1 MTSIIGISSDSDSP
15 LANETPTINEPS
27 NPGPVSYTH
36 LDVYKRQ
43 VVCSPAAPL
52 KSHTR
57 YFWKVETW
65 DDNGRMPVTT
75 PVSWFETGKMTPG
88 EWKAQWITDSHD
100 KQYKPAP
107 MFRREFAT
115 GKQIASARAYICGLG
130 YYELYLNGERVGD
143 HLLDPGYTDFSKRVL
158 YVTYDIT
165 AQLGEG
171 KNCIGVVLGN
181 GWYLSLIHI

>member
-1 MTSIIGISSDSDSP
+1 
-15 LANETPTINEPS
+15 
-27 NPGPVSYTH
+27 
-36 LDVYKRQ
+36 
-43 VVCSPAAPL
+43 
-52 KSHTR
+52 
-57 YFWKVETW
+57 
-65 DDNGRMPVTT
+65 MPVTT

-181 GWYLSLIHI
+181 GWYNEQTPGSST

>member
-1 MTSIIGISSDSDSP
+1 MKLLLSFALMLCGLAVQGARFSPMQAVDLQCEYLTTPLGIDVAEPRLMWKLQSPVGGVSQSAYRVVVATSPEQLEAGN
-15 LANETPTINEPS
+15 A
-27 NPGPVSYTH
+27 
-36 LDVYKRQ
+36 DVWNSGRIKSGDQ
-43 VVCSPAAPL
+43 TVVCSPAAPL

-107 MFRREFAT
+107 MFRREF
-115 GKQIASARAYICGLG
+115 GLPPLRYRRKHG
-130 YYELYLNGERVGD
+130 
-143 HLLDPGYTDFSKRVL
+143 HAPYTV
-158 YVTYDIT
+158 
-165 AQLGEG
+165 
-171 KNCIGVVLGN
+171 
-181 GWYLSLIHI
+181 